1 MHLKPHCPPTARLE
15 SCRPPGESSFTV
27 VQWCSKVV
35 MWQSSTDVD
44 VRVVGDLSSSVTWRP
59 VVMLVL
65 LDVQVDYLYVSIE
78 RKKKKKRCTWGLETH
93 LEPLLSFIAHLDP
106 SEPSGSC

>member
-1 MHLKPHCPPTARLE
+1 
-15 SCRPPGESSFTV
+15 
-27 VQWCSKVV
+27 
-35 MWQSSTDVD
+35 
-44 VRVVGDLSSSVTWRP
+44 
-59 VVMLVL
+59 MLVL

>member
-27 VQWCSKVV
+27 VQWCGKVV
-35 MWQSSTDVD
+35 MLQSSADVD

-78 RKKKKKRCTWGLETH
+78 EKKEEKKTYLGARDVSRA
-93 LEPLLSFIAHLDP
+93 PAVFRS
-106 SEPSGSC
+106 SS